1 MGVPN
6 HITTRS
12 ISSKELFKHLDYEY
26 RCLAMAAYAWDRYG
40 KDVPE
45 RNESKV
51 LANKVIPEI
60 GTMIQESLLLH
71 VRNLIEFY
79 SLNGNSTN
87 ISLESFPNTTFKPRS
102 NLDVFKKL
110 IAKKVHLKN
119 LKYQISVHA
128 LHPTLWRV
136 TKFRKTTNSDLDIEK
151 LRFQRQRPNFN
162 SLNKKLFKRMIGFLE
177 RFRDM
182 TAEPHRTALNELI
195 CASKERFAIGSAYE
209 WPNIKYH

>member
-1 MGVPN
+1 ME
-6 HITTRS
+6 
-12 ISSKELFKHLDYEY
+12 ISSLTKNQNISPKELFKHFDYEY
-26 RCLAMAAYAWDRYG
+26 RCLAMAAYAWSKYG
-40 KDVPE
+40 HDVA
-45 RNESKV
+45 ESDQSKA
-51 LANKVIPEI
+51 LANMVIPEV

-79 SLNGNSTN
+79 SLNGKGADLN
-87 ISLESFPNTTFKPRS
+87 IKSFPSTIFKPGS
-102 NLDVFKKL
+102 DLDSYEQEIKNN
-110 IAKKVHLKN
+110 AHLNN
-119 LKYQISVHA
+119 LKHQISVHV

-136 TKFRKTTNSDLDIEK
+136 TKFRKTTNFDPAIEK

-182 TAEPHRTALNELI
+182 TAEPRRTALNELI

-209 WPNIKYH
+209 WPTIKYH